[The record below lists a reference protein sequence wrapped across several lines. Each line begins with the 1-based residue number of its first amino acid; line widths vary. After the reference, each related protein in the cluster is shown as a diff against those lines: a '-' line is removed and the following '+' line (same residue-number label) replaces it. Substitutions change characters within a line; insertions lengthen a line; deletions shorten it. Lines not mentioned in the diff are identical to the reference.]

1 MKHYF
6 RLMLLVCAAVL
17 TSACHGGGENN
28 PDDPKGEVQENF
40 AVVSCSVAPAQE
52 VNHILQVITIGFS
65 GPLQVT
71 SKASAKL
78 NGQSVPVAKTAG
90 STSSVDITVSLEEAT
105 DYTLVL
111 EAGSVV
117 SMKDSLRVNPRY
129 EVAFR
134 TNKTSADGLPDNDAM
149 ALTRRMGFGWNLGN
163 HFDTSSSRDGLT
175 KPQWGYW
182 DHQAQ
187 PTEALY
193 QALAAAGVGT
203 VRICVTWGDYQSTD
217 GEYTIPTS
225 YMEEVAQNV
234 EWAKN
239 AGLMVIINT
248 HHDEYWQDIAGAA
261 TSNIINDKVKERFEK
276 TWTQIANRFKDEGDY
291 LIMEGINEVHNTAT
305 NDWTGNASQ
314 YAILNEWNQLIVNT
328 IRATG
333 SQNATR
339 WIGVAG
345 YAANPSITMRSLVLP
360 NDPAN
365 KLAVAIHCYD
375 PYDFT
380 LRDPLTN
387 SWGTAA
393 QKRQINDLLQQVRRT
408 YIDNNIAC
416 YLGEFGCSRHDSE
429 AANACRKLYLEYF
442 CRAAHFAGL
451 SASLWDNYN
460 YGSGP
465 EHHAYFDHNDGSF
478 VDDGAELIPMMV
490 RAITSTDPEYTLE
503 SIQ

>member
-1 MKHYF
+1 MKNCF
-6 RLMLLVCAAVL
+6 RLALLICAAL
-17 TSACHGGGENN
+17 FTTACDDNGGN
-28 PDDPKGEVQENF
+28 PVEESKGEIVETF
-40 AVVSCSVAPAQE
+40 EVVSCSVSPDTE
-52 VNHILQVITIGFS
+52 TSHDIRVITLGFIS
-65 GPLQVT
+65 PV
-71 SKASAKL
+71 KVSAKAAATL
-78 NGQSVPVAKTAG
+78 NGQAVEVSKTPGAT
-90 STSSVDITVSLEEAT
+90 STIDVTVSLAEAT

-111 EAGSVV
+111 EARSVA
-117 SMKDSLRVNPRY
+117 SMKDTLRVNPRY
-129 EVAFR
+129 EVRFR
-134 TNKTSADGLPDNDAM
+134 TNKTTPDGLPDNDAM

-163 HFDTSSSRDGLT
+163 HFDTTSSTDGLT

-182 DHQAQ
+182 DHQAT

-193 QALAAAGVGT
+193 QALVAAGVST

-217 GEYTIPTS
+217 GEYTIPEP

-261 TSNIINDKVKERFEK
+261 SSNIINDKVKDRFVK

-291 LIMEGINEVHNTAT
+291 LIMEGINEVHNEAAK
-305 NDWTGNASQ
+305 DWTGNASQ

-333 SQNATR
+333 GENATR

-345 YAANPSITMRSLVLP
+345 YAANPSITMKSLVLP
-360 NDPAN
+360 TDPAN
-365 KLAVAIHCYD
+365 RLAVAIHCYD

-393 QKRQINDLLQQVRRT
+393 QKKQINDLLQTVRHT
-408 YIDNNIAC
+408 YIDQNIAC
-416 YLGEFGCSRHDSE
+416 YLGEFGCSRHDTD
-429 AANACRKLYLEYF
+429 AANKCRKLYLEYF

-451 SASLWDNYN
+451 SACLWDNFN

-465 EHHAYFDHNDGSF
+465 EHHAYFDHNDGQF
-478 VDDGAELIPMMV
+478 VDDGEELIPIMV

-503 SIQ
+503 SIK